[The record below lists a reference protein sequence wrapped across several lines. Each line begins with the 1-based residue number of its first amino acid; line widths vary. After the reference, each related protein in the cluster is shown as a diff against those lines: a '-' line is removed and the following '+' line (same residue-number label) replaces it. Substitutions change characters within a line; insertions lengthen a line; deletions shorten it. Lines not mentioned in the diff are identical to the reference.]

1 MFDSDYC
8 LGSGMTIVSEAQI
21 RHDSISNWSTQ
32 SSRINMFY
40 DSFDTQEL
48 SAQQPP
54 LSSTRRT
61 WEATVYHPTV
71 TVVRGDS
78 SQLQV
83 LLYGIQRSA
92 YRIVPTGG
100 RGKTEAPVLNK
111 GEYKRQSHGT
121 A

>member
-1 MFDSDYC
+1 
-8 LGSGMTIVSEAQI
+8 MTIVSEAQL

-40 DSFDTQEL
+40 DIFDTQKEL

-71 TVVRGDS
+71 TVVRGDFLS
-78 SQLQV
+78 AASPFVRNTEECFIELFPQAGEGERKLQF
-83 LLYGIQRSA
+83 
-92 YRIVPTGG
+92 
-100 RGKTEAPVLNK
+100 
-111 GEYKRQSHGT
+111 
-121 A
+121 

>member
-71 TVVRGDS
+71 TGAWRLPLSCKSFCMEYRGVLIELFP
-78 SQLQV
+78 QAGEGKRKLQF
-83 LLYGIQRSA
+83 
-92 YRIVPTGG
+92 
-100 RGKTEAPVLNK
+100 
-111 GEYKRQSHGT
+111 
-121 A
+121 

>member
-71 TVVRGDS
+71 TVVRGDFLSAASPFVWNTEECLSNCSHRRERENGS
-78 SQLQV
+78 SSFK
-83 LLYGIQRSA
+83 QR
-92 YRIVPTGG
+92 RV
-100 RGKTEAPVLNK
+100 
-111 GEYKRQSHGT
+111 
-121 A
+121 

>member
-40 DSFDTQEL
+40 DIFDTQEL

-71 TVVRGDS
+71 TVVRGDFLSAASPFVRNTKECLSNCSHRREREIGS
-78 SQLQV
+78 SSFK
-83 LLYGIQRSA
+83 QR
-92 YRIVPTGG
+92 RV
-100 RGKTEAPVLNK
+100 
-111 GEYKRQSHGT
+111 
-121 A
+121 